1 MLLNKD
7 VKGGLSELK
16 TEIEKSEEVSVSIP
30 IIHEPEKEAKLEKEL
45 SETKV
50 ELEKVKSSLQKS
62 ELENQEWRSRFSGKS
77 PEEVAKKLDDFS
89 KGWIELQKELKESA
103 KNSNINELNQSVSDV
118 AFRFEKLGHEI
129 GREVFP
135 IFGTAV
141 GGILGG
147 AGGIIGGGTQYM
159 AYFADKGMDVGGH
172 VFEKSIEDGKEVYKV
187 TLESGMQLA
196 IEAGSGAMS
205 IVKEGIKTGN
215 EARKELKEF
224 AESMASVGA
233 EGIEN
238 WRKGAQEFSS
248 DTIHTVADTAENW
261 RKGWENIAGKAMDDT
276 TDTLKELF
284 KGGIGVEGYGLT
296 FGVGLGKGGALEAK
310 VEGKDEIISSLREEL
325 KNKNAEIES
334 LRKQV
339 ENQAAKGQDNLL
351 NVIEMM
357 TKSREN
363 SRPSSPT
370 PPPYSSNNNQ
380 NQ

>member
-1 MLLNKD
+1 
-7 VKGGLSELK
+7 
-16 TEIEKSEEVSVSIP
+16 
-30 IIHEPEKEAKLEKEL
+30 
-45 SETKV
+45 
-50 ELEKVKSSLQKS
+50 
-62 ELENQEWRSRFSGKS
+62 
-77 PEEVAKKLDDFS
+77 
-89 KGWIELQKELKESA
+89 
-103 KNSNINELNQSVSDV
+103 
-118 AFRFEKLGHEI
+118 
-129 GREVFP
+129 
-135 IFGTAV
+135 
-141 GGILGG
+141 
-147 AGGIIGGGTQYM
+147 
-159 AYFADKGMDVGGH
+159 
-172 VFEKSIEDGKEVYKV
+172 
-187 TLESGMQLA
+187 
-196 IEAGSGAMS
+196 
-205 IVKEGIKTGN
+205 
-215 EARKELKEF
+215 
-224 AESMASVGA
+224 
-233 EGIEN
+233 
-238 WRKGAQEFSS
+238 
-248 DTIHTVADTAENW
+248 
-261 RKGWENIAGKAMDDT
+261 MDDT